1 MKKILFSA
9 IFFLFFAKTFAQTP
23 VFISDSLEKYI
34 ETGMKDWQIPGVA
47 VAIIKDGKTVLMKGY
62 GTKEMGKTDK
72 IDENTLFMIGSNT
85 KAYTATSLAIL
96 ENEKKLSLDDKI
108 TKWLPDFKLYDACA
122 TQMATIRDM
131 LCHRSGLETFQ
142 GDFTYW
148 ESNLTRKEVMQKFGK
163 NKPAYDFR
171 TRYGYCNAGFLT
183 AGEVLSVASGRTWE
197 DNIRERI
204 FMPLKMTRSL
214 ALSAEAPKATN
225 IAVPHSKFESVLT
238 KIPYCLIDNLAPAGA
253 ISESVKDA
261 ANWLIMQMDTG
272 KFEGKQV
279 FPKDVIQKTWAAN
292 TIVSSRKSFL
302 SPTQF
307 GLYGLGWFLN
317 DYAGKKVISHD
328 GGVNGFVSTTCFLP
342 EERLGIV
349 VFTNTDANSFYTALR
364 LQIIDAYLKQPYKN
378 YSKILLDFDKKDQE
392 AEAKDLK
399 TKREQIKKNAKLAM
413 PLLSYIGKYE
423 NEVYGEIE
431 IKDNFGTL
439 EILFQHHSNLTEK
452 LESLGENKF
461 KL

>member
-108 TKWLPDFKLYDACA
+108 IKWLPDFKLYDACA

-204 FMPLKMTRSL
+204 FLPLKMTRSL

-225 IAVPHSKFESVLT
+225 IEGPGTIKFNLSVEGSKNGGLAV
-238 KIPYCLIDNLAPAGA
+238 
-253 ISESVKDA
+253 
-261 ANWLIMQMDTG
+261 
-272 KFEGKQV
+272 
-279 FPKDVIQKTWAAN
+279 
-292 TIVSSRKSFL
+292 TIKL
-302 SPTQF
+302 KM
-307 GLYGLGWFLN
+307 LN
-317 DYAGKKVISHD
+317 
-328 GGVNGFVSTTCFLP
+328 
-342 EERLGIV
+342 
-349 VFTNTDANSFYTALR
+349 
-364 LQIIDAYLKQPYKN
+364 
-378 YSKILLDFDKKDQE
+378 
-392 AEAKDLK
+392 
-399 TKREQIKKNAKLAM
+399 
-413 PLLSYIGKYE
+413 
-423 NEVYGEIE
+423 
-431 IKDNFGTL
+431 
-439 EILFQHHSNLTEK
+439 
-452 LESLGENKF
+452 
-461 KL
+461 